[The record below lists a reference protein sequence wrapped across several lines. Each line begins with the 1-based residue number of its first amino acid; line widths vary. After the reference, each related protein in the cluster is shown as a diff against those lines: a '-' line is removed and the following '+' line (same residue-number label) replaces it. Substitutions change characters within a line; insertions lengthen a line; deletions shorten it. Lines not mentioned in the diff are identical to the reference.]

1 MLEHISICL
10 VALYLRGVPRP
21 FATVRRRWVGLVSTL
36 RHSDCSRDDLSE
48 VLAHAGY
55 TDEAMVVSTSGILQL
70 AQELVGSG
78 RVLSAVDPTYP
89 HRWLERLGDA
99 APPALWKTGS
109 FPAQA
114 LIGIVGSRHVD
125 VDVRHFAKEIGMET
139 VRLGYS
145 VVSGGAIGC
154 DTAGANGAIEEGGQ
168 VLEILPHGI
177 NQYSGTGRC
186 AVSVCSPD
194 EFFSTPSAMERNT
207 LIYAASEQTVI
218 AHARFKQGGTWIGA
232 VQANRKHLCPLIVR
246 EDGSPASRA
255 LIGLGGTPIRE
266 PSLLAD
272 ALANPPFQRGLFG
285 IG

>member
-36 RHSDCSRDDLSE
+36 RQSDCSGDDLIR

-55 TDEAMVVSTSGILQL
+55 TDEAMVLSTKDILQL
-70 AQELVGSG
+70 ASGLVDSG
-78 RVLSAVDPTYP
+78 KVLTAVDTAYP

-99 APPALWKTGS
+99 APPALWKSGPLPT
-109 FPAQA
+109 QA
-114 LIGIVGSRHVD
+114 LIGIVGSRHIEA
-125 VDVRHFAKEIGMET
+125 DVRHFAKSIGLET
-139 VRLGYS
+139 VRLGYA

-154 DTAGANGAIEEGGQ
+154 DTAGAHGATEGGGQ
-168 VLEILPHGI
+168 VLEILPYGI
-177 NQYSGTGRC
+177 TQYSETDRC
-186 AVSVCSPD
+186 ALSVCAPD
-194 EFFSTPSAMERNT
+194 EFFSTPSAMERNA